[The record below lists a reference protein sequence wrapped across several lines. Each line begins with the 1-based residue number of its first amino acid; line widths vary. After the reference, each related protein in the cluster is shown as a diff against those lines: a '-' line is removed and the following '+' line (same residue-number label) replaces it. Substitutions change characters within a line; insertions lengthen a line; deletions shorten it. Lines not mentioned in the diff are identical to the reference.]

1 MPNVSA
7 GVAVLTSLF
16 LSLAKDRSLHPGV
29 SRQTGTINKVPSAS
43 LLTYLLLLHHLQTQQ
58 LPSFLS
64 PEIMPRGL
72 LWLGF
77 SLLGALQ
84 IQAQDTTPNL
94 IPAPSLFSIPLQPNF
109 QDDQVGKGPGGA
121 AGRVGAE
128 GRRGKES

>member
-1 MPNVSA
+1 M
-7 GVAVLTSLF
+7 
-16 LSLAKDRSLHPGV
+16 
-29 SRQTGTINKVPSAS
+29 SRQTGTINRVPSAS
-43 LLTYLLLLHHLQTQQ
+43 LLTYLLFLHHLQAQQ

-72 LWLGF
+72 LWLGI
-77 SLLGALQ
+77 SLLGALR
-84 IQAQDTTPNL
+84 IQAKDTTPNL
-94 IPAPSLFSIPLQPNF
+94 IPAPSLLSVPLQPNF